1 MRMIGWLLL
10 VLVMLGWT
18 LGEVEPTSTLSDAQG
33 GSNWRHTRDGWE
45 QAGSWAAARPA
56 GRPKPHPVVVGLMQL
71 LLSVTAL
78 VALPV
83 GSFPPPANKPHPRAK
98 ITPSL
103 RRSAS

>member
-1 MRMIGWLLL
+1 VRLIGWLLL

-18 LGEVEPTSTLSDAQG
+18 LGEVELSSQPSDI
-33 GSNWRHTRDGWE
+33 GSGPNWRHTRDGWE
-45 QAGSWAAARPA
+45 QAGSWTAARPA

-83 GSFPPPANKPHPRAK
+83 GSFPPAVTRPHPRAK
-98 ITPSL
+98 TTPSL